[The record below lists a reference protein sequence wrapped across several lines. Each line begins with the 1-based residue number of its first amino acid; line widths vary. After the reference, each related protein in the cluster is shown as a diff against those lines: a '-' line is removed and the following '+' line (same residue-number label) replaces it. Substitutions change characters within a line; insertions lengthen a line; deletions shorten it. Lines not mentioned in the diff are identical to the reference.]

1 MNAGA
6 AESGGAR
13 AAVGAGENRC
23 CETERAGSGK
33 ACDRSGE
40 FRKSSHGGLLAE
52 KVDGRTLIGLGAE
65 RQEFFVWKRGF
76 TKESTLQ
83 RKAKAH
89 PKR

>member
-6 AESGGAR
+6 AESGAGQ
-13 AAVGAGENRC
+13 AAVGAGESRC

-52 KVDGRTLIGLGAE
+52 RVVGSTFIRGGAE
-65 RQEFFVWKRGF
+65 RQRPEN
-76 TKESTLQ
+76 EAQ
-83 RKAKAH
+83 
-89 PKR
+89 